1 MEKQNKLSM
10 KNKSSVDTLDLIQV
24 ALMAALAYVAT
35 SMIAIPVGNGAV
47 LHLGD
52 AVVFLAAV
60 LLGKK
65 KGAIAAAIGMTLFD
79 VLSPYIIWAP
89 FTFVIKG
96 VMAYIAGTIAYRK
109 GYEGKSFIN
118 NLFAFI
124 VAGVFMIA
132 GYFVAG
138 GLLNYYAYG
147 APSLISAFV
156 LALKDI
162 SFNGLQVLAG
172 IAIALPLTGPLKK
185 VLKL

>member
-10 KNKSSVDTLDLIQV
+10 KNSSSSDILSLIQV
-24 ALMAALAYVAT
+24 GLMAALAYVAT

-52 AVVFLAAV
+52 AVVFLSAI

-65 KGAIAAAIGMTLFD
+65 KGAIASAIGMTLFD
-79 VLSPYIIWAP
+79 ALSLYAIWAP
-89 FTFVIKG
+89 FTLVIKG
-96 VMAYIAGTIAYRK
+96 VMAYIAGAIAFRK
-109 GYEGKSFIN
+109 GYEGKNFIN

-124 VAGVFMIA
+124 VAGIFMIV
-132 GYFVAG
+132 GYFIAG
-138 GLLNYYAYG
+138 GVLNRFAYG
-147 APSLISAFV
+147 APNMLAAFA
-156 LALKDI
+156 LALKDV

-172 IAIALPLTGPLKK
+172 IVIALPLTLPLKK